1 MRETETL
8 AWRIFHETFYVM
20 TTPAYLHMV
29 VSEIKE
35 DNETDFWNEPEEML
49 PCGNGIGYVVTGG
62 VSPDYLKAWAA
73 PVYVDDS
80 NPKHLKEYQL
90 SIAVIAEILWRDGP
104 IEVKGDTSRRMLE
117 LLRQYTGQLKLQ
129 EDSIHGKNPAVE
141 DLPILLKLEVSLEEF
156 LASIGVTSTYTN
168 LPSSISFR
176 TKLNSMMGMPERKRT
191 VVKKSGIH
199 SDQKSALYSDI
210 GDF

>member
-1 MRETETL
+1 MHETETL

-49 PCGNGIGYVVTGG
+49 PCGNRIGYVVTGG

-117 LLRQYTGQLKLQ
+117 LFRQYTGQLKLQ
-129 EDSIHGKNPAVE
+129 RIVSMVR
-141 DLPILLKLEVSLEEF
+141 ILLLKTYQFFKVRSF
-156 LASIGVTSTYTN
+156 FRRILASIGVTSTYTN

-191 VVKKSGIH
+191 VVKKRVVSILIRSLH
-199 SDQKSALYSDI
+199 YIAT
-210 GDF
+210 